1 MTRHYI
7 VVDGRVQGVGF
18 RYFCQMTAYN
28 LNITGWIHNMS
39 NGMVEM
45 EIQGTGNT
53 IQNFISLIKKG
64 NYFIR
69 ITSLSQKEIEVIPG
83 ETAFT
88 IK

>member
-7 VVDGRVQGVGF
+7 VVDGRVQGVGL
-18 RYFCQMTAYN
+18 RYFCQMTAGN

-45 EIQGTGNT
+45 EVQGEGNT

-69 ITSLSQKEIEVIPG
+69 ITSLSQKEIAVIPD
-83 ETAFT
+83 ETTFT